1 MRRRDGIDSKLV
13 DVVERM
19 FESCLSDGEHFQAI
33 GIALESKRLDKLE
46 EAITRSNTVAECL
59 SYSMKV
65 CASLVSVREFQAAR
79 LAVAC
84 ENVLVA
90 ARTKFFEHVS
100 VFDVARGRPRHRGG
114 AE

>member
-1 MRRRDGIDSKLV
+1 MDVTLGDASKDGIDSKLV

-65 CASLVSVREFQAAR
+65 CASLVSVREFRQHVLRLLAR
-79 LAVAC
+79 MYSCL
-84 ENVLVA
+84 LY
-90 ARTKFFEHVS
+90 TS
-100 VFDVARGRPRHRGG
+100 PSPRDATLSRMPSS
-114 AE
+114 A